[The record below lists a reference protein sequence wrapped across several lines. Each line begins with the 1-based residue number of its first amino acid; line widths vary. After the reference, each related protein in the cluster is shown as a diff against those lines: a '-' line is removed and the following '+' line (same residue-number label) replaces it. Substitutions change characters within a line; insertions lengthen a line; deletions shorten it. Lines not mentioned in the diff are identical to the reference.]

1 MSVGLNGC
9 LEGIL
14 ITVGLYVTPG
24 NPGMTDINLEA
35 LAKRAEGSLAA
46 ERTLSEKLS
55 DQGELLGGALKKA
68 PEGFKTAAKEALE
81 HPGDTTVMMAA
92 SFGLGVAV
100 SLVSRR
106 PDLLGKTLAP
116 VVEKTMLHGGK
127 LLTGAALVD
136 VSYKTATPA
145 YEVWKDHN
153 KLESSQALLGARLG
167 RSAFDYSLNLGAGA
181 SGFLTGA
188 RVGRFAELAAKTA
201 PDFKAFEGIFSK
213 RGVTME
219 QLPANVR
226 PENFLGRGGNG
237 AVYKLDFTDDFVVK
251 VPEFATKSPKS
262 GPLQKVDDIMPEA
275 NIGQPV
281 AKMGDYLILKKQNGF
296 AAGAPDTRSRRAMTP
311 EAAEAVYA
319 RSINESAAL
328 PQSAYDELAV
338 MMVQLEK
345 RGLQFDPSKPGNILI
360 DPAAKR
366 FNLVDISP
374 TSSTNPRHHTVSD
387 IIVPL
392 MDNYFTG
399 SVLSDKGVKYRAQ
412 LAQIIDKATKAA
424 RTASMHPAGAADSS
438 LQYSYKLAGLTP
450 P

>member
-1 MSVGLNGC
+1 MARL
-9 LEGIL
+9 L
-14 ITVGLYVTPG
+14 TRG
-24 NPGMTDINLEA
+24 NPGMSEITYEM
-35 LAKRAEGSLAA
+35 LAKRAEVTLAP
-46 ERTLSEKLS
+46 ERTLSEKLA
-55 DQGELLGGALKKA
+55 DQGDLLGGALKRA
-68 PEGFKTAAKEALE
+68 PEGFKSAAKDALE
-81 HPGDTTVMMAA
+81 HPSDTALMMAA

-100 SLVSRR
+100 SVVSKR
-106 PDLLGKTLAP
+106 PEMLGKTLAP
-116 VVEKTMLHGGK
+116 VVERTMLHGGK
-127 LLTGAALVD
+127 VLSGAALAD
-136 VSYKTATPA
+136 VSYKTAAPA

-167 RSAFDYSLNLGAGA
+167 RSAFDYSVNLGAGA
-181 SGFLTGA
+181 AGFLTGS
-188 RVGRFAELAAKTA
+188 RVGRLAELAAKPA
-201 PDFKAFEGIFSK
+201 LDFKGFEGVFNR
-213 RGVTME
+213 RGVAIE
-219 QLPANVR
+219 QLPASVK

-251 VPEFATKSPKS
+251 VPEFATKSPKT

-296 AAGAPDTRSRRAMTP
+296 AAGAPDARSRRSMTP

-338 MMVQLEK
+338 LMVNLEK

-360 DPAAKR
+360 DTAAKR

-374 TSSTNPRHHTVSD
+374 TNATSPRHHTVSD

-399 SVLSDKGVKYRAQ
+399 SVLSDKGLKYRAQ
-412 LAQIIDKATKAA
+412 LAQIIDKATRAA
-424 RTASMHPAGAADSS
+424 RSASMHPAAGADSS
-438 LQYSYKLAGLTP
+438 LQYSYKLAGLP
-450 P
+450 PP